1 MGLQCFLERM
11 GRGVCAPRFRAPQL
25 LGQDFIPKDSLA
37 VSRYAKT
44 QPNSLS
50 QIDLTPAVFLAARM
64 YCEVVFSTCEPEIRD
79 KSKGPRIPSN
89 LHQGQR
95 SELLKVLLQQRSRI
109 TSFVIRPEARVIQDV
124 TTRKTSRSAPRLWRC
139 FSNPPTS
146 SNNKVTNP
154 SLWIWPWIKAKPW
167 KPFF

>member
-1 MGLQCFLERM
+1 
-11 GRGVCAPRFRAPQL
+11 
-25 LGQDFIPKDSLA
+25 
-37 VSRYAKT
+37 
-44 QPNSLS
+44 
-50 QIDLTPAVFLAARM
+50 M

-124 TTRKTSRSAPRLWRC
+124 TARKKSRSAPRLRKCFFNSPTTKSQIHRC
-139 FSNPPTS
+139 RFDPESKPNHGNQYLIRSVS
-146 SNNKVTNP
+146 SVADSFWKIYRGQIWNLVVLCGFALFNSKARCNSYFWEDSQIPKKTP
-154 SLWIWPWIKAKPW
+154 SLRAV
-167 KPFF
+167 